1 MVSCAHE
8 KATMANKKVLDRRE
22 LLADIRQ
29 IRLALKQAK
38 RKQLRPM
45 RQFLKDLAKEYGISL
60 R

>member
-1 MVSCAHE
+1 
-8 KATMANKKVLDRRE
+8 MANKKVLDRRE